1 MTTQSEDPD
10 RVELLQ
16 GTLDVL
22 ILRTLLHGERHGQ
35 GIARAIEA
43 TSGDAFLIDHG
54 SLYPALKRLEKRK
67 WIRAE
72 WGVSDNNRRARFYR
86 LTDAGRSRVDV
97 EVRKWERLA
106 DAMARVLENVPTEG

>member
-1 MTTQSEDPD
+1 MSTQPDSD

-43 TSGDAFLIDHG
+43 TSGDEFLIDHG
-54 SLYPALKRLEKRK
+54 SLYPALKRLEKRR
-67 WIRAE
+67 WIQAE
-72 WGVSDNNRRARFYR
+72 WGISENNRKARFYQ
-86 LTDAGRSRVDV
+86 LTDAGRRQVDV
-97 EVRKWERLA
+97 EMRKWERLA
-106 DAMARVLENVPTEG
+106 NAMARVLWAEPDGG